1 MTEDQSLY
9 NNVAPLANVAALVT
23 LIERVERRDY
33 GLPGMATF
41 YGPSGFGKSY
51 GAIYAANRFDACLV
65 QVKSSWRPRYLCTA
79 ILIEL
84 GVKPKGTVADLAA
97 RVSEELARSAR
108 PLLIDEADFLVERG
122 MVELAREF
130 HESSGSP
137 VILIGEELLPQKLQA
152 WERVHGRMLDW
163 VAAQEGTLSDVRHLS
178 DIYCRGVT
186 LSDDLA
192 QMVLERSARSIR
204 RISVNLSRLREF
216 AMMHGLTALTRE
228 DWAKAGAGLYT
239 GEAPEARRHL
249 AIGAA
254 PARRRVA

>member
-1 MTEDQSLY
+1 
-9 NNVAPLANVAALVT
+9 
-23 LIERVERRDY
+23 
-33 GLPGMATF
+33 
-41 YGPSGFGKSY
+41 
-51 GAIYAANRFDACLV
+51 
-65 QVKSSWRPRYLCTA
+65 
-79 ILIEL
+79 
-84 GVKPKGTVADLAA
+84 
-97 RVSEELARSAR
+97 
-108 PLLIDEADFLVERG
+108 
-122 MVELAREF
+122 
-130 HESSGSP
+130 
-137 VILIGEELLPQKLQA
+137 
-152 WERVHGRMLDW
+152 MLDW